1 MSKKVIKKNKAKF
14 KETFTKRLN
23 KVNSMLN
30 TISTMSNP
38 MLWDRD
44 FETIKLYKTKLNKK
58 INEVFKEL
66 LSKDSF

>member
-1 MSKKVIKKNKAKF
+1 MGNKVIKKNKAKF
-14 KETFTKRLN
+14 KETFVKRLN

-38 MLWDRD
+38 TLWDRD
-44 FETIKLYKTKLNKK
+44 FETIKLYKSKLNKK